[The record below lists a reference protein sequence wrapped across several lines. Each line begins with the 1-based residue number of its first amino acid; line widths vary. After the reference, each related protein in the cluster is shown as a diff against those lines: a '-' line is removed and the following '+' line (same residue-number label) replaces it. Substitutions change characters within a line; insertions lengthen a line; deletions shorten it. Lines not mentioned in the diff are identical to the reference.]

1 MSTVC
6 PACPQTQA
14 SWPAS
19 QVLWFSNEGMK
30 KYEAAPQAP
39 FSVSGVFLPDAEASM
54 VPGAPSGLSTVGQT
68 RIVAGQATSG
78 ATVWPEAGR
87 QSAQMEM
94 PGHKDNAQHN
104 GHLKIQKPRKRLI
117 LLKKKKK
124 SQPRAQERGA
134 RGDGSARGQ
143 ERAGTAKS
151 GDRRQRCC
159 GLGRDGRCRRF
170 VRGRIGQ
177 RGRTQ
182 SRSSGRPP
190 ANLSGKEG

>member
-124 SQPRAQERGA
+124 ANREHRNGERAGTGA
-134 RGDGSARGQ
+134 RGDRSAQGLPRVGTGGKGAAALVGM
-143 ERAGTAKS
+143 EGAGDS
-151 GDRRQRCC
+151 
-159 GLGRDGRCRRF
+159 
-170 VRGRIGQ
+170 
-177 RGRTQ
+177 
-182 SRSSGRPP
+182 
-190 ANLSGKEG
+190 